1 VLYDPRIDWEKA
13 MSRSILCVA
22 IPVLAITAVFGIWT
36 AVGRAS
42 ARTAAAPES
51 DLQAIQ
57 RLHQQDIDATLA
69 RDPQALA
76 DLFTDD
82 AVLLEPGAPAV
93 IGRPAILADNKKDTH
108 EHPDAK
114 VLSYKPEIKDLQV
127 VDGWAFEWDTF
138 EASYKESGKA
148 EVKTFR
154 AKALRI
160 LKKQPDGSWKF
171 ARVMWNLAE
180 GG

>member
-1 VLYDPRIDWEKA
+1 
-13 MSRSILCVA
+13 MSRSILR
-22 IPVLAITAVFGIWT
+22 LAIFPLAILAAVGIWI
-36 AVGRAS
+36 AIGRGPN
-42 ARTAAAPES
+42 RAAAAASS
-51 DLQAIQ
+51 DMQAIHK
-57 RLHQQDIDATLA
+57 LHQQDINATLA

-82 AVLLEPGAPAV
+82 GVLLEPGAPPV
-93 IGRPAILADNKKDTH
+93 IGKPAILAGNKKDSL
-108 EHPDAK
+108 EHPNTK
-114 VLSYKPEIKDLQV
+114 IVSYKPDIKDLEV

-138 EASYKESGKA
+138 EGSYKESEKA

-180 GG
+180 